1 MYATPPKDMS
11 PKTSRLLLTQPVETP
26 VVQSVD
32 LEFNSG
38 PLPTRLTPDY
48 VPIMF
53 KEVTKIVY
61 GTGQKP

>member
-11 PKTSRLLLTQPVETP
+11 PKTSPLLLTQPVETP

-32 LEFNSG
+32 SELNSG
-38 PLPTRLTPDY
+38 PLPTRLTPDD
-48 VPIMF
+48 VSKMF